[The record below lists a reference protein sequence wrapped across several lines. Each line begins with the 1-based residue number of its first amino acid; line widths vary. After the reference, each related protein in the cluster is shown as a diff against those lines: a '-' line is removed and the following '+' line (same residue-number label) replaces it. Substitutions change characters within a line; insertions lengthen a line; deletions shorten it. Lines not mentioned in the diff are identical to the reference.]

1 MSGQIAYA
9 RRANSGARESTR
21 GAHMRDHEIAAEE
34 LRLTRRQVIARGAQG
49 ALSLSAIG
57 TLAAGAAAD
66 VARAASETPVRGGT
80 LKVGMI
86 TAGVSETVNP
96 AKSVNVS
103 DLLRIA
109 QLYDPLFTV
118 GPDVKTLVP
127 RLALSAEPNKAA
139 TSWTLKLRDGVK
151 WHDGKPFT
159 ADDVVWTLKAWANP
173 SSFAHGQV
181 AGLVDFNSVRKRG
194 RLVVEIPLH
203 RPTAQFPSV
212 LTFNQQLIL
221 QHGATSRQANLHPV
235 GTGPFKFSS
244 FTPGQQSVFTRNA
257 NYWESG
263 KPYVDELVVNSAF
276 TDETARLNALLSGAI
291 DVAPVLPPLVA
302 KQISSG
308 HQAVLL
314 RSPSVV
320 QYWFLMRIDKGPF
333 ADVRVRQ
340 AMKLIADRPALIN
353 GALAGYGTIANDL
366 TGIDTQYY
374 ASDLPQRKQSIAE
387 AKLLLKKAGQE
398 NFSFVLPTCNAL
410 PGFNPSATL
419 FAQQAA
425 KAGVKVNVQIV
436 SPNTYYTPA
445 GGFLKRPIGLDIGAS
460 FQSLTETYRTFFTA
474 SAPFNETWWGHQK
487 GGAAAWRLL
496 NQAMA
501 TTDPAKAKD
510 LWHEVQRQQFNQGGV
525 LGWANSDDLAAVAPK
540 VHGVRTSLAGYLDYF
555 RLNNAWL
562 SA

>member
-1 MSGQIAYA
+1 
-9 RRANSGARESTR
+9 
-21 GAHMRDHEIAAEE
+21 MRDHESSE
-34 LRLTRRQVIARGAQG
+34 LHRFTRRKLLVRGAEG
-49 ALSLSAIG
+49 ALALSAVG
-57 TLAAGAAAD
+57 TLAARAAED
-66 VARAASETPVRGGT
+66 VARAASEAPVRGGT
-80 LKVGMI
+80 LRVGMI

-96 AKSVNVS
+96 ARSVNVS

-127 RLALSAEPNKAA
+127 RLALSAEPNKTA
-139 TSWTLKLRDGVK
+139 TKWTLKLRPGVV

-173 SSFAHGQV
+173 ASFAHGQV

-194 RLVVEIPLH
+194 PLVVEIPLH

-212 LTFNQQLIL
+212 LTFNQQLMI
-221 QHGATSRQANLHPV
+221 QHGATSSQVNGHPV

-244 FTPGQQSVFTRNA
+244 FTPGQQSVFARNPH
-257 NYWESG
+257 YWESG

-302 KQISSG
+302 KQIRSG
-308 HQAVLL
+308 QAVLL

-320 QYWFLMRIDKGPF
+320 QYWFLMRVDKGPF

-374 ASDLPQRKQSIAE
+374 ASDLPQRHQNIAE

-398 NFSFVLPTCNAL
+398 DFSFVLPTCNAL

-425 KAGVKVNVQIV
+425 KAGVRVNVQVV
-436 SPNTYYTPA
+436 SPSTYYTPA

-474 SAPFNETWWGHQK
+474 SSPFNETWWGHQA
-487 GGAAAWRLL
+487 GGASAWRLL
-496 NQAMA
+496 NEAMA
-501 TTDPAKAKD
+501 AIDPARARD

-525 LGWANSDDLAAVAPK
+525 LGWANSDDLAAVTPK

-555 RLNNAWL
+555 RLNDAWL
-562 SA
+562 ST